1 MAPTWDRG
9 DLWLSSLRH
18 IAKEGG
24 TYVIGCC
31 MPLQLKDL
39 PKRFQL
45 EEYYRKDT
53 ERISNGD
60 SCIVDPRGTIV
71 AGTLQSRE
79 EILYAQV
86 DLGLATKA
94 KRMLDVAGHYPRP
107 DVFQLALDHGPR
119 PMMRVID
126 PEPAVDQT
134 LDDPPASAGGAGSAA

>member
-1 MAPTWDRG
+1 
-9 DLWLSSLRH
+9 
-18 IAKEGG
+18 
-24 TYVIGCC
+24 

-45 EEYYRKDT
+45 EEYYREDT
-53 ERISNGD
+53 EWIDKGD

-94 KRMLDVAGHYPRP
+94 KRMLDVAGHYARP
-107 DVFQLALDHGPR
+107 DVFQLALDRRPR
-119 PMMRVID
+119 P
-126 PEPAVDQT
+126 
-134 LDDPPASAGGAGSAA
+134 